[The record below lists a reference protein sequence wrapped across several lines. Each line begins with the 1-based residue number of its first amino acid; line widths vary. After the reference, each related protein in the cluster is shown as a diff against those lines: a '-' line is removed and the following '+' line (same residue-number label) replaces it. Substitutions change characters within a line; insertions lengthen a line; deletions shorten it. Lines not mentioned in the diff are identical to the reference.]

1 LAKIK
6 NNAAHSTANAYQNY
20 SAYHHYMAA
29 TATTPRKKQ
38 TPATVVTPAYR
49 QEVLEDFRIC
59 AVSREASV
67 IARKEVLTGKANFGI
82 IGDGKELA
90 QVAMAKAWRKGDFR
104 SGYYRD
110 QTLHLALGVT
120 TLEEFFAQLY
130 GDPVHDP
137 FSTGRQMNCHFA
149 TPFIDNEGNFL
160 DLKNRYNI
168 SSDIASTGGQ
178 MARGLGLA
186 FASKKFRE
194 QPQLCGDLSDKGA
207 EVCFVTIGDASTS
220 EGVFWEA
227 INAAGVTQVPLAV
240 SVWDDG
246 YGISV
251 PKKYQTTKE
260 SISEILAGFDGENGV
275 NIYTAKAWDYVG
287 LCNLYR
293 TAIDE
298 MRITHQPAL
307 FHIQEVTQQLGH
319 STSGDHRRYKS
330 PERLAFEEAFDCN
343 KRFEQWIVENGIAT
357 QEELDEIK
365 AKAKAEATEAA
376 RVAYRRYQDAVTEQR
391 NHLNG
396 ILQAALAAH
405 PQEKGIEDLRNEMM
419 ARREPLMR
427 FDLLKTARKAQHL
440 VVGQHSTAA
449 TQLAAFADTEAALG
463 KEWYSSNLHSQSPKS
478 PLNIRSSKPT
488 YSDASPMKDG
498 YEVLNAC
505 FDYHFEHNPQVFAFG
520 EDVGQIGDVNQGFRG
535 LQQKFGTER
544 IFDTGIREWTIM
556 GQAIGMAMRGLRP
569 IAEIQYLDYIY
580 YGLTPLADDLT
591 SLRWR
596 TNNLQAAPAI
606 IRTRGHRLVGVWHA
620 GSPMGMMLGA
630 LRGMWF
636 CVPRDMTQAAGMYNT
651 LLQSDD
657 PAIVVECLNGYRL
670 KEALPDNIGTFTVA
684 LGEPE
689 VLQQGTDVTLVT
701 YGSCV
706 RVAEEAI
713 EQLTAKGISVELV
726 DVQTLLPFDLVG
738 TCVESLKKTNR
749 LVVLDEDVPG
759 GASAY
764 MLQQILE
771 VQGGYRYLDAAP
783 LTITAQEHRTAY
795 GQDGDYFTKPQAEDV
810 FEAIWNLMHE
820 DRPAQFPRLHF
831 RR

>member
-1 LAKIK
+1 
-6 NNAAHSTANAYQNY
+6 
-20 SAYHHYMAA
+20 MAA

-38 TPATVVTPAYR
+38 TPATSVITPAYR
-49 QEVLEDFRIC
+49 NEVLEDFRIC
-59 AVSREASV
+59 SVSREASV
-67 IARKEVLTGKANFGI
+67 VARKEVLTGKANFGI

-110 QTLHLALGVT
+110 QTLHLALGIT

-130 GDPVHDP
+130 GDPVNDP

-149 TPFIDNEGNFL
+149 TPFIDDQGNFL
-160 DLKNRYNI
+160 DLKNRFNI

-194 QPQLCGDLSDKGA
+194 QPHLCGDLSDNGN

-220 EGVFWEA
+220 EGIFWESV
-227 INAAGVTQVPLAV
+227 NAAGVTQVPLAI

-251 PKKYQTTKE
+251 PKKFQTTKE
-260 SISEILAGFDGENGV
+260 SISEVLSGFDGENGV

-293 TAIDE
+293 NAVDE
-298 MRITHQPAL
+298 MRISHRPAL

-330 PERLAFEEAFDCN
+330 AERLAFEEAFDCN
-343 KRFEQWIVENGIAT
+343 KRFEQWIIDSGIAT
-357 QEELDEIK
+357 QDELDAIK
-365 AKAKAEATEAA
+365 AKAKTDAVEAA
-376 RVAYRRYQDAVTEQR
+376 RVAYRRYQDAVLEHRTI
-391 NHLNG
+391 LNT
-396 ILQAALAAH
+396 ILQDTEAAH
-405 PQEKGIEDLRNEMM
+405 PQAASAIAELRTEMM
-419 ARREPLMR
+419 AHREPLQR
-427 FDLLKTARKAQHL
+427 FDLLKTARRVQHL
-440 VVGQHSTAA
+440 VAGQQSGAIA
-449 TQLAAFADTEAALG
+449 QLIAFTDSEAAQG
-463 KEWYSSNLHSQSPKS
+463 KEWYSSNLLSQSPRS
-478 PLNIRSSKPT
+478 PLRVRAEKAIF
-488 YSDASPMKDG
+488 SDNSPMKDG
-498 YEVLNAC
+498 FEVLNAC
-505 FDYHFEHNPQVFAFG
+505 FDYHFEHTPNVFAFG

-569 IAEIQYLDYIY
+569 IAEIQYLDYLY

-591 SLRWR
+591 TLRWR

-636 CVPRDMTQAAGMYNT
+636 CVPRNMTQAAGMYNT

-670 KEALPDNIGTFTVA
+670 KELLPDNIGTFKVA

-689 VLQQGTDVTLVT
+689 VLRAGTDVTLVT

-706 RVAEEAI
+706 RVAEEAA
-713 EQLTAKGISVELV
+713 EQLAAKGISVEVV
-726 DVQTLLPFDLVG
+726 DAQTLLPFDLTS

-759 GASAY
+759 GASAF

-771 VQGGYRYLDAAP
+771 IQGGYRYLDAAP

-795 GQDGDYFTKPQAEDV
+795 GQDGDYFTKPQTEDV
-810 FEAIWNLMHE
+810 FEAIWNMMHA
-820 DRPAQFPRLHF
+820 DKPAQFPRLNF